1 LRRINVL
8 SDRSFQRWRECGGAH
23 PAANE
28 GVLEMIRTIML
39 ALVLLL
45 SGCSLLD
52 GVPEKAVVDTLCL
65 TAERKPWSVNDTS
78 ETIRDAKAWNRKID
92 RHCGVAGKV
101 ASR

>member
-1 LRRINVL
+1 
-8 SDRSFQRWRECGGAH
+8 
-23 PAANE
+23 
-28 GVLEMIRTIML
+28 MIRAIMF

-52 GVPEKAVVDTLCL
+52 GVPENAVVDTLCL
-65 TAERKPWSVNDTS
+65 TAERKQWSANETS
-78 ETIRDAKAWNRKID
+78 RDAKAWNRQID

>member
-1 LRRINVL
+1 
-8 SDRSFQRWRECGGAH
+8 
-23 PAANE
+23 
-28 GVLEMIRTIML
+28 MIRTIML

-65 TAERKPWSVNDTS
+65 TAERKPWSANDTS
-78 ETIRDAKAWNRKID
+78 EKKIGDAEAWNRQID

>member
-1 LRRINVL
+1 
-8 SDRSFQRWRECGGAH
+8 
-23 PAANE
+23 
-28 GVLEMIRTIML
+28 MIRAIVF

-45 SGCSLLD
+45 SGCSLMD

-65 TAERKPWSVNDTS
+65 TAERKPWSAKDTP
-78 ETIRDAKAWNRKID
+78 EAIRDAKAWNGQID

>member
-1 LRRINVL
+1 
-8 SDRSFQRWRECGGAH
+8 
-23 PAANE
+23 
-28 GVLEMIRTIML
+28 MIRTIML
-39 ALVLLL
+39 ALVPLL

-65 TAERKPWSVNDTS
+65 TAARKPWSANDTS
-78 ETIRDAKAWNRKID
+78 ETVRDAKAWNRQID